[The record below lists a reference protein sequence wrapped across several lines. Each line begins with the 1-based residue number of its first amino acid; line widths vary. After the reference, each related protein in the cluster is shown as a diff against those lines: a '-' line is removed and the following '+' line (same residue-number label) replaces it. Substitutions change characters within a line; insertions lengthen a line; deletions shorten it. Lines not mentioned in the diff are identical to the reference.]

1 MLSVGSRNTDVT
13 RLQQS
18 LQSRGFSPQGVD
30 GVFGNNTRAA
40 VMAFQRANGLSADGV
55 VGPDTAQRLF
65 GSREAKYFDGRSDFT
80 PAPGTGGTTGST
92 GTGGRP
98 GPTAP
103 SASRLVNN
111 VRQVEREMPGTGRCA
126 RAVNEAISR
135 TYGIG
140 MWGHANQIDN
150 NLPRSHFRE
159 VNLSLEEAL
168 QRPGLVLTWER
179 TNTRLGSRYGH
190 TAITTCDGRTSVSDY
205 SEADT
210 LAASRRMGRQGLRV
224 FEPIR

>member
-13 RLQQS
+13 RLQQT

-30 GVFGNNTRAA
+30 GIFGRNTRAA
-40 VMAFQRANGLSADGV
+40 VVAFQRANGLAADGV

-65 GSREAKYFDGRSDFT
+65 GSRDRKYFDGVSDFT
-80 PAPGTGGTTGST
+80 PAPGSNT

-103 SASRLVNN
+103 GASRLVDN

-126 RAVNEAISR
+126 AAVNQAIRR
-135 TYGIG
+135 TYGVN
-140 MWGHANQIDN
+140 MWGHANQVDN

-168 QRPGLVLTWER
+168 RRPGLVLTWER
-179 TNTRLGSRYGH
+179 TNTRLGSIYGH
-190 TAITTCDGRTSVSDY
+190 TAITTGDGRTSVSDY
-205 SEADT
+205 TEGDT